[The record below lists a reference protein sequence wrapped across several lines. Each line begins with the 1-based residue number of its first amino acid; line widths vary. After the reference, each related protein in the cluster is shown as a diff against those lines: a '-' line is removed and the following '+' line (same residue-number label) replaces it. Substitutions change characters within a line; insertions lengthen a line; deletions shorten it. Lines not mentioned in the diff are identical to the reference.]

1 VLAYTVRVY
10 LLRGFYIVTYGIAI
24 YNLNLVIGFLTPAFD
39 PEAEEPGLPTD
50 SAEAEFKPFVRRL
63 PEFKFWR
70 APGGAEGAGGE
81 ALALSLRPCCSRAA
95 SAGVAAGRASGW
107 GGGGALAGGL
117 CGGREERRLLREG
130 GGSLAVN
137 RSG

>member
-1 VLAYTVRVY
+1 MLAYTLRVY

-63 PEFKFWR
+63 PEFKFWC
-70 APGGAEGAGGE
+70 AGG
-81 ALALSLRPCCSRAA
+81 
-95 SAGVAAGRASGW
+95 
-107 GGGGALAGGL
+107 GGPGGALAL
-117 CGGREERRLLREG
+117 TQEAPARARARRARARGGRAVWEAWARRRAGCAGPAGLRRGEG
-130 GGSLAVN
+130 VG
-137 RSG
+137 